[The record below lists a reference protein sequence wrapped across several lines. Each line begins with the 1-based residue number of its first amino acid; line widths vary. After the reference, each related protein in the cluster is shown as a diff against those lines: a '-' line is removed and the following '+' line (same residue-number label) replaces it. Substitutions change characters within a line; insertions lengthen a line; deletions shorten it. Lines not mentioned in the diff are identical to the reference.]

1 MSEYWVTGNEFV
13 SLPTIRQ
20 GDGAIEGLS
29 FLHMGA
35 KGMIELRGG
44 EGGPLI
50 APFVELDG
58 RPVELE
64 GLKWGRLH
72 SWVPRFEAG
81 CGGCRLEGTLLAPIG
96 ERGFGYHLRLSAGEA
111 GAEYALGLR
120 GCWAEALHSVNESK
134 AIEAEKHAYRSAWNH
149 SFVLDMRPGLSLFAF
164 APIFT
169 EDPANCPVRDRFCM
183 CGDEVRYSIEL
194 PGRLA
199 AGESAELCVWFG
211 LGFEE
216 VSAAT
221 SAKEMLRQGYGAEL
235 RKTLDWLAQRERTVG
250 SSSEALA
257 ASSMNA
263 ALSGGSSSSLSMAF
277 CVDGF
282 MVSASWKI
290 YTFLA
295 ASLGMTWASATT
307 ARTWSTVMPRF
318 LRPSAS
324 SAGAMETMSGCMPA
338 RLLRQERQRPQG
350 RSPAPSQS
358 RAAARPRAAR
368 SRSSPEGEAAI

>member
-111 GAEYALGLR
+111 GAEYAMGLR

-169 EDPANCPVRDRFCM
+169 
-183 CGDEVRYSIEL
+183 
-194 PGRLA
+194 
-199 AGESAELCVWFG
+199 
-211 LGFEE
+211 
-216 VSAAT
+216 
-221 SAKEMLRQGYGAEL
+221 
-235 RKTLDWLAQRERTVG
+235 
-250 SSSEALA
+250 
-257 ASSMNA
+257 
-263 ALSGGSSSSLSMAF
+263 
-277 CVDGF
+277 
-282 MVSASWKI
+282 
-290 YTFLA
+290 
-295 ASLGMTWASATT
+295 
-307 ARTWSTVMPRF
+307 
-318 LRPSAS
+318 
-324 SAGAMETMSGCMPA
+324 
-338 RLLRQERQRPQG
+338 
-350 RSPAPSQS
+350 
-358 RAAARPRAAR
+358 
-368 SRSSPEGEAAI
+368 